1 MLNAPRQLL
10 QSGVRAVETMTAS
23 GMTVTLTAF
32 ADFGIHCRRMTPVD
46 GDQRTLFDAIEE

>member
-1 MLNAPRQLL
+1 
-10 QSGVRAVETMTAS
+10 
-23 GMTVTLTAF
+23 MTVTLTAF